1 MLLSAHQQWEL
12 AKVWAR
18 DRHLAWRGLPHAR
31 ARERV
36 VPISEPV
43 FGTLTQNWSSL
54 EPLGFAA
61 VAGPP
66 CIVDRVYHT
75 YELLKSQSGT
85 LKDCGAPGCRTMVPP
100 PVRKLDPKILRR
112 MP

>member
-36 VPISEPV
+36 VPISELV

-66 CIVDRVYHT
+66 CSVDRVHT
-75 YELLKSQSGT
+75 YKLLKSQSGT
-85 LKDCGAPGCRTMVPP
+85 LKGCGAPGWTVVPP
-100 PVRKLDPKILRR
+100 PVRKLDPQKS
-112 MP
+112 